1 MTAALIDHE
10 DTWARAK
17 ELANYMEEDSD
28 SKENKRIAFHEIEE
42 DVTWVR
48 LKQST
53 SQRFAQQAESKKDI
67 GAKKME
73 IQLEYSQFKCIFE
86 KKKSERL
93 PEHQPWDH
101 VIELKPDLK
110 EKLKK
115 KKTVTYLL
123 PPKLKPVFNDWL
135 DENLR
140 KGYIQPSS
148 SEVAAGLFF
157 VGKKQEG
164 DYQACQD
171 YRDLNEATIKDK
183 YPLPLVP
190 DLLLKFQGS

>member
-17 ELANYMEEDSD
+17 ELANYMEEDSN
-28 SKENKRIAFHEIEE
+28 SKEDERVAIQGIEE

-67 GAKKME
+67 GAKKTE
-73 IQLEYSQFKCIFE
+73 IPPEYSQFKCIFE

-101 VIELKPDLK
+101 AIELKPDLK

-115 KKTVTYLL
+115 KKTVTYPL
-123 PPKLKPVFNDWL
+123 PPKLEPVFVTIAPITFL
-135 DENLR
+135 VTRFTFIISPSRSLHQFHLHH
-140 KGYIQPSS
+140 GQPST
-148 SEVAAGLFF
+148 ALTQLFYSYYLT
-157 VGKKQEG
+157 
-164 DYQACQD
+164 DALHST
-171 YRDLNEATIKDK
+171 R
-183 YPLPLVP
+183 
-190 DLLLKFQGS
+190 